1 MLEEGFNVVTIN
13 PVSEKVSILS
23 CYDQTHGFAFTCLVP
38 LPFESYDAQL
48 SNVSL
53 VPAQN
58 YNSAYKKK
66 GRTQC
71 RRLPALCGVWGKCRK
86 MLHNNYIAA
95 KM

>member
-58 YNSAYKKK
+58 YNSAYKRSKLQT
-66 GRTQC
+66 GS
-71 RRLPALCGVWGKCRK
+71 KCRFTK
-86 MLHNNYIAA
+86 KYQTF
-95 KM
+95 